1 MCLLLLSTTT
11 CTITDEGVGYL
22 TTFFFSDSVH
32 LSFFVSI
39 LCANTVDLCFAS
51 DCVDDAFS
59 ARRWIFVPPLPPVVI
74 IIGNHQ
80 TPTAV
85 VLGPS
90 YSMSLHLRLVLDHIH
105 DPPTE
110 RKRIR
115 LTALLFFFESSCSL
129 SNSCPPSLPEW
140 SVSTRPDQGGARC
153 LKSPSR
159 QRLHQDPKIEYIPQR
174 RSGFLGSDDR
184 CTE

>member
-59 ARRWIFVPPLPPVVI
+59 ARRWIFVPPLPPVPAI
-74 IIGNHQ
+74 SSKRRYYACYHPLKSMYSPLAYSPKAQ
-80 TPTAV
+80 TF
-85 VLGPS
+85 GGCGCCG
-90 YSMSLHLRLVLDHIH
+90 
-105 DPPTE
+105 
-110 RKRIR
+110 RIR
-115 LTALLFFFESSCSL
+115 CVRQPFRWRAVRL
-129 SNSCPPSLPEW
+129 
-140 SVSTRPDQGGARC
+140 GGARR
-153 LKSPSR
+153 LLER
-159 QRLHQDPKIEYIPQR
+159 QRCDVA
-174 RSGFLGSDDR
+174 GFRDLGNRGGLVAVHRPFRHVKAGLVPGVRVWDNLAR
-184 CTE
+184 V